1 MSQTARNRRDR
12 KRAYC
17 QSVVIS
23 EIILRDAFRAAGA
36 ARQAGANRYR
46 ARLALLP
53 GESRPKHR
61 DAQTHWSLTEC
72 KRSTRYKG
80 TETLSAKNKRGAPA
94 VSSSL
99 RACITKFI
107 LQATCCTQAGW
118 RQAACSQ
125 AASNVGANR
134 NGEVLVCT
142 LRTAAKVCFWERRTV
157 SGASTPPTSGA
168 ELEPSG
174 TEKRV
179 FAQLYPMLLVV
190 ATAASSWQTN
200 ICSPSTNF
208 WIGSALRRA
217 IGGFSS

>member
-1 MSQTARNRRDR
+1 MSRTARDRRDR

-23 EIILRDAFRAAGA
+23 EIILRDAFHAAGA
-36 ARQAGANRYR
+36 ARQAGANHYR

-61 DAQTHWSLTEC
+61 DAQTHWFLAEFE
-72 KRSTRYKG
+72 RSTRYKG
-80 TETLSAKNKRGAPA
+80 TETLSEKERREAPA

-107 LQATCCTQAGW
+107 LQADCCTQAGW

-134 NGEVLVCT
+134 NGEVLVCAYV
-142 LRTAAKVCFWERRTV
+142 LRYSFAFGSGGRPLARRHHPRQQKKLVLSSNPLVARTRLRPALPNVAGSRDGGPVHGRRTPV
-157 SGASTPPTSGA
+157 GRRRISG
-168 ELEPSG
+168 
-174 TEKRV
+174 
-179 FAQLYPMLLVV
+179 
-190 ATAASSWQTN
+190 
-200 ICSPSTNF
+200 
-208 WIGSALRRA
+208 
-217 IGGFSS
+217 